1 MKVRYREG
9 VAIHSGPE
17 SCGVGREAAA
27 EALTGEAAGQP
38 LSREIGMLG
47 APTLLS
53 CAEGETEDGVYREPS
68 EGSTRSKTLRMRRGP
83 SHRNWEVSSAPDIG
97 LSAKGVSGKAHGHK
111 PEIIADEKSDAC
123 IVPRNG
129 PNNDDASIPSSAEDR
144 EGRRAAERNADQLPA
159 SRTQSRT
166 GASMG
171 LDGVREAARKGRD
184 VRFTALMHHI
194 TPDLLTESFM
204 DLKRSAAAGVD
215 GVTWDA
221 YESGLAEKIAALCDA
236 VQSGR
241 YRALP
246 SRRVYIQKANGSQR
260 PLGIAALEDKIVQQ
274 AVVMVLTTIYETD
287 FLGFSYGFRPER
299 SQHQALDALWIGFH
313 RRKVNFVLDADIKS
327 FFDTIDHGWMMRFLE
342 HRIADRRMLRLIR
355 KWLNA
360 GVVENGIRTTSR
372 VGTPQGAV
380 ISPLLANVYLHY
392 VFDLWT
398 HRWRRREAKGDVI
411 VVRYADDSVMGFETP
426 EDTRAFLDSLACV

>member
-1 MKVRYREG
+1 MTTRPYRRQRRIVREG
-9 VAIHSGPE
+9 
-17 SCGVGREAAA
+17 
-27 EALTGEAAGQP
+27 GQP
-38 LSREIGMLG
+38 
-47 APTLLS
+47 
-53 CAEGETEDGVYREPS
+53 
-68 EGSTRSKTLRMRRGP
+68 RGT
-83 SHRNWEVSSAPDIG
+83 
-97 LSAKGVSGKAHGHK
+97 
-111 PEIIADEKSDAC
+111 
-123 IVPRNG
+123 
-129 PNNDDASIPSSAEDR
+129 
-144 EGRRAAERNADQLPA
+144 QLPA

-287 FLGFSYGFRPER
+287 FLGFPMGSG
-299 SQHQALDALWIGFH
+299 Q
-313 RRKVNFVLDADIKS
+313 
-327 FFDTIDHGWMMRFLE
+327 
-342 HRIADRRMLRLIR
+342 
-355 KWLNA
+355 NA
-360 GVVENGIRTTSR
+360 ASTKR
-372 VGTPQGAV
+372 
-380 ISPLLANVYLHY
+380 
-392 VFDLWT
+392 WT
-398 HRWRRREAKGDVI
+398 HCG
-411 VVRYADDSVMGFETP
+411 SGFTGE
-426 EDTRAFLDSLACV
+426 R

>member
-1 MKVRYREG
+1 
-9 VAIHSGPE
+9 
-17 SCGVGREAAA
+17 
-27 EALTGEAAGQP
+27 
-38 LSREIGMLG
+38 
-47 APTLLS
+47 
-53 CAEGETEDGVYREPS
+53 
-68 EGSTRSKTLRMRRGP
+68 MRRGP

-194 TPDLLTESFM
+194 TPDLLTESFK

-221 YESGLAEKIAALCDA
+221 YESGLQIRTSGTTAYGSCLE
-236 VQSGR
+236 SGR
-241 YRALP
+241 EALIGIGME
-246 SRRVYIQKANGSQR
+246 RVI
-260 PLGIAALEDKIVQQ
+260 
-274 AVVMVLTTIYETD
+274 
-287 FLGFSYGFRPER
+287 FRE
-299 SQHQALDALWIGFH
+299 
-313 RRKVNFVLDADIKS
+313 
-327 FFDTIDHGWMMRFLE
+327 
-342 HRIADRRMLRLIR
+342 
-355 KWLNA
+355 
-360 GVVENGIRTTSR
+360 
-372 VGTPQGAV
+372 
-380 ISPLLANVYLHY
+380 
-392 VFDLWT
+392 
-398 HRWRRREAKGDVI
+398 
-411 VVRYADDSVMGFETP
+411 
-426 EDTRAFLDSLACV
+426 